1 MRSTTR
7 LFALL
12 LAGSVAAVGALA
24 AGTVQV
30 SYVQPERFADI
41 GRARSDRDET
51 LNQLTR
57 HFETLGARWLS
68 DGQTLK
74 VDVLDVDLA
83 GELRPFR
90 HTGQD
95 IRVLKGSV
103 DWPRIKL
110 RYTLEATGQAPRTS
124 EQQIS
129 DMAYMRH
136 FDRPYASESLVYEK
150 RMLGRW
156 FSAEFGAAGGKDRIN

>member
-7 LFALL
+7 LFAQL

-110 RYTLEATGQAPRTS
+110 RYTLESTGQPARS
-124 EQQIS
+124 GERQLQ
-129 DMAYMRH
+129 DMAYLQRIGSYGIYGGNGALNYEYRLLNDW
-136 FDRPYASESLVYEK
+136 FES
-150 RMLGRW
+150 
-156 FSAEFGAAGGKDRIN
+156 EFGAAASK